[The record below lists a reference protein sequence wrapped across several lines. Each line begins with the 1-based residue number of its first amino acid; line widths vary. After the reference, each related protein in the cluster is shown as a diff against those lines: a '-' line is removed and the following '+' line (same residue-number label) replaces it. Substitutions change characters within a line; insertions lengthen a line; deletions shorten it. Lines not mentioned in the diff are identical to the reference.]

1 MCGGNGCPRTNEAS
15 GLVAL
20 IGRLPSFLRSNRFA
34 RVLDDD
40 TVRMQEVSTGYGF
53 ASGQPAICRF
63 GLSDTEDIDLR
74 VDLPNGQRNQ
84 RTGLPSTA
92 SS

>member
-1 MCGGNGCPRTNEAS
+1 
-15 GLVAL
+15 
-20 IGRLPSFLRSNRFA
+20 
-34 RVLDDD
+34 
-40 TVRMQEVSTGYGF
+40 MQEVSTGYGF